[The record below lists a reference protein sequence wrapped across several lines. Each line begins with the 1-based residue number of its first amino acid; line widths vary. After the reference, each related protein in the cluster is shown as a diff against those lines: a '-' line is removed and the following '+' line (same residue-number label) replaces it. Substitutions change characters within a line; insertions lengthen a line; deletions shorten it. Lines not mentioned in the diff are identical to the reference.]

1 MSPGEGNSRRS
12 AYRGIDGAPE
22 VPPAVTGSFTSRPAW
37 RTAPADLRLGVE
49 RCAGGSVVAARDVH
63 GGMSPGPAAVLCLD
77 TGLQVFVKAID
88 RTVNAGS
95 HQLYRQEAAA
105 LRVPLPQ

>member
-1 MSPGEGNSRRS
+1 
-12 AYRGIDGAPE
+12 
-22 VPPAVTGSFTSRPAW
+22 
-37 RTAPADLRLGVE
+37 
-49 RCAGGSVVAARDVH
+49 
-63 GGMSPGPAAVLCLD
+63 MSPGPAAVLCLD